1 MAFKLRFSK
10 PELLKLFLV
19 CAFPVH
25 FWTLLSIIFEGEL
38 IGKRNLWYFA
48 GFSGYLL
55 LLALL
60 ESVLF
65 FLFVVILSFLFPKSW
80 KGQTPLAVASAIGL
94 VLGFWAIGNQ
104 AFQYLH
110 VEQPAWFEWVM
121 LRVHYRQ
128 RLLYPLF
135 IALIA
140 ASAAVPVYVLSAYE
154 NIRRAIFPVIENISL
169 LSYLYLGLD
178 LLGLVVVLVRN
189 SY

>member
-10 PELLKLFLV
+10 PELLKIFLV

-55 LLALL
+55 LLALF

-65 FLFVVILSFLFPKSW
+65 FLFVLALSYLFPKRW
-80 KGQTPLAVASAIGL
+80 KGQTPLVVASAL
-94 VLGFWAIGNQ
+94 ALMLGFWAVGNQ
-104 AFQYLH
+104 AFQALI
-110 VEQPAWFEWVM
+110 VEPPPWFEWVM
-121 LRVHYRQ
+121 LRVYSRQ

-135 IALIA
+135 IAFIA
-140 ASAAVPVYVLSAYE
+140 ASVAVPVYVLSEYE
-154 NIRRAIFPVIENISL
+154 NVRKAIFPVIENISL

-178 LLGLVVVLVRN
+178 LFGLVVVLVRN
-189 SY
+189 IY

>member
-1 MAFKLRFSK
+1 MAFKLHFSK

-19 CAFPVH
+19 CAFPIH

-38 IGKRNLWYFA
+38 IGKRNSWYFA

-65 FLFVVILSFLFPKSW
+65 FLFIVILSFLFPKKW
-80 KGQTPLAVASAIGL
+80 QGQTPLAVASAVAL
-94 VLGFWAIGNQ
+94 VLGFWAVGNQ
-104 AFQYLH
+104 AFQYLI
-110 VEQPAWFEWVM
+110 VEQPTWFEWVL

-128 RLLYPLF
+128 RLLYPVF
-135 IALIA
+135 IAFIA
-140 ASAAVPVYVLSAYE
+140 ASVAVPVYGLAEHE
-154 NIRRAIFPVIENISL
+154 NIRKMILPVIENISL